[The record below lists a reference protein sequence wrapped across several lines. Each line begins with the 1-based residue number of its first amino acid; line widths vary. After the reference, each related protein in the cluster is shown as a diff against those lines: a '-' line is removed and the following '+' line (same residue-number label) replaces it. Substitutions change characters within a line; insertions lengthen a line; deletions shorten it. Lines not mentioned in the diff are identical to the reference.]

1 MRDEKI
7 FKDNW
12 SFLEKEAQKI
22 KKISMRDLLLDK
34 SRANDFTQS
43 FSDITIDYSMNRI
56 NKDIMKA
63 LFNLAES
70 SDLKNEIKK
79 MFSGE
84 KINITES
91 RAVLHTALRNVSNN
105 PIYVDGKDV
114 MTEINQVLEKMKNLS
129 NKIIKGEWKGFTG
142 KKIKNIV
149 NIGIGGSDLGP
160 KMAQL
165 ALKKYS
171 NRDLNFRFISNVDE
185 TNFYEDVK
193 FFDPEETLFII
204 SSKTFT
210 TEETMANA
218 NLAKKWILASM
229 KDIESIKKHFIA
241 VSTNAG
247 EVKKFGIDPDNI
259 LEFWDFVGGRYS
271 LTSAI
276 GFSLMI
282 SIGYDNF
289 YEMLKGYHEMDM
301 HFLNA
306 DFSENLPVILALIGI
321 WNNNF
326 LGYNNIAILPY
337 DEYLSRF
344 PAYLQQLDMES
355 NGKSIDKNGDKVK
368 LETGPILWGE
378 PGTNGQHAFYQLIHQ
393 GTKIVPVDFIG
404 FRKDLNGEKD
414 SHDRLISNMFAQAEA
429 LCFGKTFEEVLET
442 ETKDE
447 FLAKHKTFE
456 GNRPS
461 NKILITE
468 LSPKTF
474 GELVALYEHKIFVQ
488 GIIWNIFSFDQWGVQ
503 LGKVCAKKIL
513 KEIQNSLELN
523 HDSSTNNAIKWYKN
537 I

>member
-1 MRDEKI
+1 MRDENIFQDKWKI
-7 FKDNW
+7 
-12 SFLEKEAQKI
+12 LERESKEI
-22 KKISMRDLLLDK
+22 KKISMRELFLDK
-34 SRANDFTQS
+34 NRASDFTKT
-43 FSDITIDYSMNRI
+43 FKDITIDFSMNRI
-56 NKDIMKA
+56 TKSIMSNLLA
-63 LFNLAES
+63 LAEA

-84 KINITES
+84 KINITEK
-91 RAVLHTALRNVSNN
+91 RAVLHIALRNIENK

-114 MTEINQVLEKMKNLS
+114 MIEINNVLEKMKYLS
-129 NKIIKGEWKGFTG
+129 NKIISGVWKGFTG
-142 KKIKNIV
+142 KRIKNIV

-160 KMAQL
+160 KMAQI

-171 NRDLNFRFISNVDE
+171 NRDLIFRFVSNVDE

-193 FFDPEETLFII
+193 FFNPEETLFII

-218 NLAKKWILASM
+218 NLAKKWILNSM
-229 KDIESIKKHFIA
+229 KDIGSIKKHFIA
-241 VSTNAG
+241 VSTNKE
-247 EVKKFGIDPDNI
+247 EVKKFGIDLENV
-259 LEFWDFVGGRYS
+259 LEFWDFIGGRYS

-276 GFSLMI
+276 GFSLML
-282 SIGYDNF
+282 SIGYDKF

-301 HFLNA
+301 HFFNA

-355 NGKSIDKNGDKVK
+355 NGKSVDKNGNKVNI
-368 LETGPILWGE
+368 ETGPILWGE

-404 FRKDLNGEKD
+404 FRKDLNGEKE

-429 LCFGKTFEEVLET
+429 LCFGKTLEEVLET
-442 ETKDE
+442 DTKDL

-468 LSPKTF
+468 LNPRTF
-474 GELVALYEHKIFVQ
+474 GELVALYEHKVFVQ

-503 LGKVCAKKIL
+503 LGKICAKKIL
-513 KEIQNSLELN
+513 KEIQSDIELC
-523 HDSSTNNAIKWYKN
+523 HDSSTNNAINWYKN
-537 I
+537 L